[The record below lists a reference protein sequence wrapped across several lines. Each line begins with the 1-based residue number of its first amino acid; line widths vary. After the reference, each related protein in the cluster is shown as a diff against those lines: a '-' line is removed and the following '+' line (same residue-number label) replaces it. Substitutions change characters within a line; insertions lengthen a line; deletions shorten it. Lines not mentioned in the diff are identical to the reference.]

1 MSQNYM
7 CHQKELI
14 LLMIVL
20 TNSITMVTELNAGSL
35 VKLLLPYAQDFLSR
49 IRSTRNLRHCGNN
62 SLTISQHFA

>member
-35 VKLLLPYAQDFLSR
+35 VKLLLPYAQDFSSR
-49 IRSTRNLRHCGNN
+49 IRSTKK
-62 SLTISQHFA
+62 S